1 MVSVIF
7 QNKGEGAF
15 SKNHPK
21 FLIVRFF
28 TVEVGFYQYR
38 FWVSWWYFLNDRDFL
53 SRFFIFVGVRF
64 YQFRT
69 RTFSRTTFE
78 DQDLHLFRSSFSTTS
93 KKHFHFCR
101 SNFFK
106 DQPQNHFL
114 PKINTPPTPLHPIP
128 TPLNYITNSLTLYNN

>member
-28 TVEVGFYQYR
+28 MVEVGFYQYR

-53 SRFFIFVGVRF
+53 SRFFIFVGVHF

-69 RTFSRTTFE
+69 RTFFSDDFWRS
-78 DQDLHLFRSSFSTTS
+78 RSSPFSLELFYHEQETLS
-93 KKHFHFCR
+93 FLPFEL
-101 SNFFK
+101 FK